1 MPKQTKRNT
10 IKAFLAQ
17 HKIQGIG
24 KKDLSSNGKQQGIG
38 QENWDLKRYEISCRN
53 NSLINKN

>member
-1 MPKQTKRNT
+1 MPQKKKKSLCHDDTADKKSMPKQTKRNT

-38 QENWDLKRYEISCRN
+38 QEN
-53 NSLINKN
+53 